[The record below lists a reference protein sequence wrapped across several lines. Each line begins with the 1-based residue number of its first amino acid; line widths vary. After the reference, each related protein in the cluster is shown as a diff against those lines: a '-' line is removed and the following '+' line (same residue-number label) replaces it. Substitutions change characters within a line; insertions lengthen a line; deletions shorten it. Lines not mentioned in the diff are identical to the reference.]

1 MEPAS
6 YLSMIFL
13 LVTVG
18 KNSIMKIKYKTFQMK
33 LPDHEEFIE
42 QSGQSQHNYHIDKLL
57 SKKILIFIH
66 HSGHN

>member
-6 YLSMIFL
+6 YLNMIFL

-33 LPDHEEFIE
+33 LPDHEEFKNNPAN
-42 QSGQSQHNYHIDKLL
+42 HNAIT
-57 SKKILIFIH
+57 I
-66 HSGHN
+66 